1 MNQTNLTFK
10 EFLTESSLT
19 RVYQQSKKHDIGTI
33 TAFRNDYEDED
44 GETVLYTKQENR
56 QRNKSLIAKLLRY
69 GYGITSVKGTY
80 IENYNTDKAIEV
92 SEDVFL
98 VVDLGDRNDLRKN
111 LKKLGAEFDQD
122 SILFIPQG
130 SQTGELIGTNDSEFP
145 GFDKTIRLKNPI
157 FGKSGEFYT
166 RVNGRPFIL
175 KESTSFVENPAK
187 GWGRN
192 YAIKLLAEKPWQEI
206 EV

>member
-1 MNQTNLTFK
+1 MNQQATFK
-10 EFLTESSLT
+10 EFLSESSLT

-33 TAFRNDYEDED
+33 TAFRNGYEDEN
-44 GETVLYTKQENR
+44 GETIEYTKQENK

-80 IENYNTDKAIEV
+80 IENYNTDDAIEV

-98 VVDLGDRNDLRKN
+98 VVDLGNRNDLRKN

-122 SILFIPQG
+122 SILFIPKG
-130 SQTGELIGTNDSEFP
+130 SQTGELIGTNDSKFP
-145 GFDKTIRLKNPI
+145 GFDKTIHLKNPI
-157 FGKSGEFYT
+157 FGKTGEFYT

-175 KESTSFVENPAK
+175 KESTSFVEKPVK

-192 YAIKLLAEKPWQEI
+192 YAIKLLAETPWREI
-206 EV
+206 QV